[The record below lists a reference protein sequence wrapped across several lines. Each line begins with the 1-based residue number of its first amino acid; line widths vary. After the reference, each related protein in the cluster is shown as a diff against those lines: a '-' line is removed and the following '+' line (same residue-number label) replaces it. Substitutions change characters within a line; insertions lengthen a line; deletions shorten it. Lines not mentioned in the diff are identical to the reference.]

1 GGLVATPSETI
12 QLCSSQGSIQDI
24 NKELLCYFSKYYRA
38 ALNGRFAEAHQQI
51 FNVDLSGQQLRVF
64 TAWIY
69 TGQLELL
76 KWNREDRLMLYVF
89 ADFAEIL
96 ALRRQIMTEE
106 GRMERYKEVGLAI
119 THLPDNS
126 PYRRRIVDHYARHW
140 KAADDRGATKFGHAD
155 GKRSSTETIDLISI
169 GKKHMATVSKDLLC
183 LFSRYYAAALNGS
196 FKEAE
201 ETRFSIPLTSHQLVL
216 FVGWLYSGTT
226 YTCKFSDMLEL
237 YFFADSHKIL
247 AFRRSI

>member
-1 GGLVATPSETI
+1 MDQHDDCQKHIWTKKMVDQLVATPSETI
-12 QLCSSQGSIQDI
+12 QLCSSQGSIQTI

-38 ALNGRFAEAHQQI
+38 ALNGRFAEAHQQL
-51 FNVDLSGQQLRVF
+51 FNVDLSGQQLTVF

-126 PYRRRIVDHYARHW
+126 PYRKRIVDHYARHW
-140 KAADDRGATKFGHAD
+140 KTADDRYDGWHPKDDAIYRGFWYQVWDVQAQEGWFKQPKCPCCRNPCNYHEHVNEEEWEATCGQLAGSKKPEEKFFL
-155 GKRSSTETIDLISI
+155 RSD
-169 GKKHMATVSKDLLC
+169 H
-183 LFSRYYAAALNGS
+183 
-196 FKEAE
+196 
-201 ETRFSIPLTSHQLVL
+201 
-216 FVGWLYSGTT
+216 
-226 YTCKFSDMLEL
+226 
-237 YFFADSHKIL
+237 
-247 AFRRSI
+247 